1 MPFSYKGVVVE
12 NYVASELIKMGYEL
26 FYWSRK
32 GKNNGNAEVDFI
44 IQNKLNVIPIEVK
57 SGKNTQAKSL
67 KFYNE
72 LFKPKLSIRISANNF
87 SLNGNVKDIPLYA
100 LFCLKDL

>member
-1 MPFSYKGVVVE
+1 MK
-12 NYVASELIKMGYEL
+12 
-26 FYWSRK
+26 R
-32 GKNNGNAEVDFI
+32 
-44 IQNKLNVIPIEVK
+44 
-57 SGKNTQAKSL
+57 

-72 LFKPKLSIRISANNF
+72 LFKSKLSIRISHNNF